1 MSNIPFRIIDLIMK
15 YAGAYSQDPYKA
27 VYLEDIKLCK
37 GECMS
42 VTETIAHIAFVKHE
56 TKISWDMFGQM
67 IWGHQ
72 WDDARYYIV
81 ELERTRGLELDSE
94 TPVV

>member
-27 VYLEDIKLCK
+27 KYLEDIKLCN
-37 GECMS
+37 GECLTVVQS
-42 VTETIAHIAFVKHE
+42 LSRIHE
-56 TKISWDMFGQM
+56 YHNKTNISWEIFGQM
-67 IWGHQ
+67 LWGHQ

-81 ELERTRGLELDSE
+81 ELERSQGRSLDDEL
-94 TPVV
+94 PVV